1 MEKTVSKIQT
11 MRMNFEKIVANMKA
25 AQEDLENEIRKKSE
39 QQVRDAIGEPI
50 ASEVP
55 EGLVATEIKCNNGD
69 LITGLP
75 APT

>member
-50 ASEVP
+50 APEVP